1 MRITDRMRYENPR
14 MRILRLTNRQAQ
26 TTEELST
33 GKRLNRPSDDPLSA
47 LKATIFESQ
56 GRRVQQQKRNID
68 AARNT
73 LVISESVLGEAST
86 TLLRVKELAI
96 QSLSSVMSGTDR
108 SFMGAE
114 VSQLREHLRSI
125 ANTKSNH
132 RYLFAGYQS
141 DQPPY
146 NAAGV
151 FVGDTNFTEVEIGDG
166 LRIEATLAG
175 GRPFGDGTANT
186 VDTFQVLTDLEAAI
200 LAADE
205 NATQD
210 AFEALESSIEQII
223 TSRQQLGVQLTK
235 LSSAE
240 SINEYLQERIP
251 QILSEQRDTD
261 FAEAV
266 SELTLVENS
275 LQATLAASS
284 RMLNSSSL
292 LDFLR

>member
-125 ANTKSNH
+125 ANTKRH
-132 RYLFAGYQS
+132 W
-141 DQPPY
+141 QPC
-146 NAAGV
+146 G
-151 FVGDTNFTEVEIGDG
+151 
-166 LRIEATLAG
+166 
-175 GRPFGDGTANT
+175 
-186 VDTFQVLTDLEAAI
+186 
-200 LAADE
+200 
-205 NATQD
+205 
-210 AFEALESSIEQII
+210 ESPAV
-223 TSRQQLGVQLTK
+223 R
-235 LSSAE
+235 ARHC
-240 SINEYLQERIP
+240 ERRSP
-251 QILSEQRDTD
+251 PCNLH
-261 FAEAV
+261 
-266 SELTLVENS
+266 
-275 LQATLAASS
+275 SS
-284 RMLNSSSL
+284 RPAPSL
-292 LDFLR
+292 LQ